1 VWYTQEYRCQEWRKS
16 IYQLLSMIKDKSYKD
31 DKVLTK
37 SIDEMNY
44 PNGLHDIYQFLEK
57 IYDGE
62 SDK

>member
-1 VWYTQEYRCQEWRKS
+1 
-16 IYQLLSMIKDKSYKD
+16 MIKDKSYKD